1 MPTPTIDLTGRTAL
15 VTGAS
20 RGIGLAIAKV
30 LAQCGADVIG
40 LGTALTQSS
49 VASEFAGLA
58 GTFEALDCDL
68 SDRDAIDRL
77 IAHLDA
83 EGQEIDI
90 LINNAGIIRRTEVAG
105 HSTEDWDAVMAVNLD
120 AVFILTREFGKRMVA
135 RGHGTIVIVAAVCL
149 CRDMPLQKGP
159 LPI

>member
-1 MPTPTIDLTGRTAL
+1 MPTPTIDLTGKTAL

-49 VASEFAGLA
+49 VASEFAGLS

-83 EGQEIDI
+83 EGHELSESGDVVE
-90 LINNAGIIRRTEVAG
+90 ARDASRRHDGLRGSRHHLTQQVGVRALQGAVLRHVRHDVATASG
-105 HSTEDWDAVMAVNLD
+105 
-120 AVFILTREFGKRMVA
+120 
-135 RGHGTIVIVAAVCL
+135 
-149 CRDMPLQKGP
+149 
-159 LPI
+159 